1 MEQFNDSRHLL
12 NSVIICHNGTWTPED
27 ISTSTFDAT
36 VKLGASVKPHT
47 AVLTVVHLFLSDN
60 HSSNEN
66 VLGVM
71 SSVKKC
77 QGAGRL
83 VNAVLSNVSRN
94 VCRLFVSI

>member
-1 MEQFNDSRHLL
+1 MEQFSHSRHLM

-36 VKLGASVKPHT
+36 VKLGGSVKPH
-47 AVLTVVHLFLSDN
+47 AVLTVVHLLLSDD